1 MLELERL
8 GVRIVSGRLGRGRG
22 EGDDDDDDDDDDED
36 GGGNGSDGGESAD
49 ATSAM
54 MNASGGGGGG
64 KKRSMGGGGIG
75 GMNGGSSNMNT
86 LGQLGGMMGG
96 DSNLMMGGVRNID
109 TLACLFVCLLTFTSI
124 MLLSVLSSHGN
135 IYPLHPNIIDTVP
148 FQQMG
153 NNMGMGGMGVVSQR
167 D

>member
-8 GVRIVSGRLGRGRG
+8 GVRIVSGRLGRRG
-22 EGDDDDDDDDDDED
+22 EGDEEDDDDDDED
-36 GGGNGSDGGESAD
+36 GGNGSDGGESAD
-49 ATSAM
+49 ATSTM

-64 KKRSMGGGGIG
+64 KKRSMGGG

-109 TLACLFVCLLTFTSI
+109 TLVCLLACLHLYLLCFYPCFPHMEICVSTSPK
-124 MLLSVLSSHGN
+124 HN
-135 IYPLHPNIIDTVP
+135 
-148 FQQMG
+148 
-153 NNMGMGGMGVVSQR
+153 
-167 D
+167 

>member
-8 GVRIVSGRLGRGRG
+8 GVRIVSGRLGRRG
-22 EGDDDDDDDDDDED
+22 EGDEEDDDDDDED
-36 GGGNGSDGGESAD
+36 GGNGSDGGESAD
-49 ATSAM
+49 ATSTM

-75 GMNGGSSNMNT
+75 MNGGSSSNMNT

-96 DSNLMMGGVRNID
+96 DSNLMMGGVRNIV
-109 TLACLFVCLLTFTSI
+109 TLVCLFVCLLAFISI

-135 IYPLHPNIIDTVP
+135 MYPPLTKHN
-148 FQQMG
+148 
-153 NNMGMGGMGVVSQR
+153 
-167 D
+167 